1 MFFRWFGCASLNSIC
16 YFALQVNGVVTTGEL
31 AKLKESLEEEIK
43 LRKAAEEEV
52 SKLKSQSTL
61 KTRSGVTILQL
72 CLSLYISLN
81 CLTNPSDVL
90 GRRRCWNIK
99 ITKAAGGW
107 GSSEKETWR
116 RGHHFAKSACAAYF
130 WSWPGTNFRIWMSLS
145 FNCCEGIVSI
155 HQIKGLVN
163 LPSLILQILLILPV
177 SLLLV

>member
-1 MFFRWFGCASLNSIC
+1 M
-16 YFALQVNGVVTTGEL
+16 QVNGVVTTGEL

-99 ITKAAGGW
+99 ITKAAGG
-107 GSSEKETWR
+107 
-116 RGHHFAKSACAAYF
+116 
-130 WSWPGTNFRIWMSLS
+130 
-145 FNCCEGIVSI
+145 
-155 HQIKGLVN
+155 
-163 LPSLILQILLILPV
+163 
-177 SLLLV
+177 